1 MTFGLALYFSPRATA
16 TAGPTNKRRIALERH
31 KTILS
36 SHSQSPHNKDNRGM
50 HPNGRTN
57 QEEVEEAR
65 ARRGR
70 QLYDRRGLAVWLGG
84 AR

>member
-1 MTFGLALYFSPRATA
+1 MQDFSSPQDRARET
-16 TAGPTNKRRIALERH
+16 

-50 HPNGRTN
+50 HPNGCTN
-57 QEEVEEAR
+57 QEEAEEAR
-65 ARRGR
+65 TRR